1 MPIDDYLEKLTIEPV
16 KHKKTYK
23 IHPFIGN
30 PNDYIILP
38 ETKDRPD
45 ILVKRSTIHYPGLI
59 SSQILD
65 KHLENTNI
73 FLLPLSYFVELLDYL
88 FCSSKFYNAEG
99 IQIPSYENV
108 LGNFIKQIYDDY
120 EFLGNT
126 FSLQGGFNMWWEN
139 TYTKIIDGKLKKV
152 SEELDLDA
160 LFEDRS
166 ISITP
171 WIKDPTP
178 QGFPRKNCLYGLND
192 YEKPESGSNYV
203 IDFSGDKFGI
213 KNRNMIIDLDIVF
226 RPALIL

>member
-73 FLLPLSYFVELLDYL
+73 FLLPLTYFVVQN
-88 FCSSKFYNAEG
+88 S
-99 IQIPSYENV
+99 IMQ
-108 LGNFIKQIYDDY
+108 
-120 EFLGNT
+120 
-126 FSLQGGFNMWWEN
+126 
-139 TYTKIIDGKLKKV
+139 KV
-152 SEELDLDA
+152 SKYLVTKMYLVI
-160 LFEDRS
+160 L
-166 ISITP
+166 
-171 WIKDPTP
+171 
-178 QGFPRKNCLYGLND
+178 LN
-192 YEKPESGSNYV
+192 
-203 IDFSGDKFGI
+203 KFM
-213 KNRNMIIDLDIVF
+213 MIMNF
-226 RPALIL
+226 